1 MFNALK
7 KTIGVCLI
15 GIGVGVLLVLF
26 LPIAGWLF
34 LIGSAVLLIGFLWL
48 FC

>member
-1 MFNALK
+1 MFHALK

-15 GIGVGVLLVLF
+15 GIGLGVLLVLL
-26 LPIAGWLF
+26 LPTVGWLF
-34 LIGSAVLLIGFLWL
+34 LIGSAILIIGLIWL